1 MLTAILKKTTVIFA
15 LVALARLL
23 PGVHSGAASPRPA
36 AERDGELGQKIAAN
50 WSRRISRVQ
59 AIIRLRVIY
68 RAGASDDQIA
78 AAMSVAAGGWHR
90 SRERR
95 LDPPHHHLAAGLRR
109 LPPYQLGNPLLQSR

>member
-15 LVALARLL
+15 LVALARLPPFL
-23 PGVHSGAASPRPA
+23 FPASTLVRQAQGRPLSEKDRRKLVEA
-36 AERDGELGQKIAAN
+36 HIAR
-50 WSRRISRVQ
+50 SSHHP
-59 AIIRLRVIY
+59 RLRVIY